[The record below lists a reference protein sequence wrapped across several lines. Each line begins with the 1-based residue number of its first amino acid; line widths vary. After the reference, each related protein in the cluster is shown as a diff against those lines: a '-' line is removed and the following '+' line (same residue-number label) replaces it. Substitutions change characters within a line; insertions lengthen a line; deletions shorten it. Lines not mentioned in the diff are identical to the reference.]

1 MVPVV
6 LLQLTTKVTRVVAR
20 QYLVLLLPLVVE
32 EVVVVLDNQLEVVVE
47 MVALVVEALDIQIKK
62 ELAREYLVKEMMVVK
77 ANCSVIWAVAE
88 AVKVVLE
95 QEVFL
100 ITINTQ

>member
-1 MVPVV
+1 M
-6 LLQLTTKVTRVVAR
+6 K
-20 QYLVLLLPLVVE
+20 
-32 EVVVVLDNQLEVVVE
+32 
-47 MVALVVEALDIQIKK
+47 
-62 ELAREYLVKEMMVVK
+62 LAREYLVKEMMVVK